1 MAMTVE
7 EQMLMKSLAA
17 ECERLHKE
25 LEKHRWIPVSE
36 RIPEDGRYLFSL
48 PDRGG
53 TIMCGDVMFGKF
65 FSDDYEQTS
74 DDVIAW
80 MPLPEPYQKGEQE

>member
-1 MAMTVE
+1 MTVE

-25 LEKHRWIPVSE
+25 LEKHRWIPVRE

-53 TIMCGDVMFGKF
+53 TIMCGDEDIIK
-65 FSDDYEQTS
+65 
-74 DDVIAW
+74 I
-80 MPLPEPYQKGEQE
+80 LKGVRE